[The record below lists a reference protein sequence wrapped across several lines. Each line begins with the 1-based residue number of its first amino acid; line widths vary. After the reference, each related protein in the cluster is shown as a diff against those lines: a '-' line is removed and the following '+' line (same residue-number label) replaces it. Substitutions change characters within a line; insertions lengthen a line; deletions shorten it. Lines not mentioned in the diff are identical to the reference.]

1 MGNRYA
7 VVLVAA
13 VTLVVGPVP
22 EHRVPSAS
30 AAATA
35 SVEVAPS
42 PGTYTGQAFDAC
54 TAPSSAAMQAWLASP
69 YRAVGIYFGGGN
81 RACTQP
87 NLTPAW
93 VSEQL
98 AAGWHLLPIYLG
110 YQAPC
115 TLSNKI
121 YRIDPARAVA
131 QAQLSADDAAAQ
143 AAALGLGPGS
153 VLIFDMEA
161 YQTGDAACRSAVLTF
176 ISAWTARLH
185 DHGYYS
191 GFYSSLSSGVAD
203 QVSMYA
209 TPTYGNP
216 DYLDFARWDGVA
228 TTADPSIPS
237 AYWPGRLRIKQYQGG
252 HNETWGGVTINIDND
267 YVDVAPLGPTPMGDF
282 SGNGWSDI
290 VAKQPSTNKLFMYTG
305 SGSGL
310 SGVSQIGFGWNGFD
324 VITRLGDFDRD
335 GREDIIVRQA
345 ATGNLYLYRWV
356 GTGFATPVLIGTNW
370 HINQEITAVGD
381 MTGDGNPDLLGVRI
395 STGVLYLYPGHGT
408 GAITAPTSLG
418 SGWNA
423 LDELTGVGDF
433 DRDGFVDIMARIK
446 SSGDLVFY
454 PGRGAGF
461 APRIRLGTGWN
472 TMRSLVGV
480 GDFDRDGFVDLVAVE
495 KATNFLFWYRGQGSS
510 LAPRVKIGAGW
521 SSLSVLL

>member
-1 MGNRYA
+1 
-7 VVLVAA
+7 
-13 VTLVVGPVP
+13 
-22 EHRVPSAS
+22 
-30 AAATA
+30 
-35 SVEVAPS
+35 
-42 PGTYTGQAFDAC
+42 
-54 TAPSSAAMQAWLASP
+54 
-69 YRAVGIYFGGGN
+69 
-81 RACTQP
+81 
-87 NLTPAW
+87 
-93 VSEQL
+93 
-98 AAGWHLLPIYLG
+98 
-110 YQAPC
+110 
-115 TLSNKI
+115 
-121 YRIDPARAVA
+121 
-131 QAQLSADDAAAQ
+131 
-143 AAALGLGPGS
+143 
-153 VLIFDMEA
+153 
-161 YQTGDAACRSAVLTF
+161 
-176 ISAWTARLH
+176 
-185 DHGYYS
+185 
-191 GFYSSLSSGVAD
+191 
-203 QVSMYA
+203 
-209 TPTYGNP
+209 
-216 DYLDFARWDGVA
+216 
-228 TTADPSIPS
+228 
-237 AYWPGRLRIKQYQGG
+237 
-252 HNETWGGVTINIDND
+252 
-267 YVDVAPLGPTPMGDF
+267 
-282 SGNGWSDI
+282 
-290 VAKQPSTNKLFMYTG
+290 
-305 SGSGL
+305 
-310 SGVSQIGFGWNGFD
+310 VSQIGFGWNGFD